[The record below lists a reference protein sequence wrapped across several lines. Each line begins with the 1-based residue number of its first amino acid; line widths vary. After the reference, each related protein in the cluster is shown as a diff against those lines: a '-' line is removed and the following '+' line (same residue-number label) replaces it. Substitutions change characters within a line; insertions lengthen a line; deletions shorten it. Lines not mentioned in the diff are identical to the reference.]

1 MQIKNIKINQYGNI
15 ENKELNFE
23 KFNIIYGKNESG
35 KSTLLNYIMSS
46 FYGISKNKKGNF
58 ESDYDKYKPWNN
70 EEFSGNLSYVLDN
83 GDEFNVFRN
92 FDKKNPQ
99 LIDKM
104 GIDVTKNYT
113 ADKKNGIQFIEDQI
127 NVDRDLMENT
137 VISEQ
142 KQVELD
148 NTTQNQLLQKIA
160 NLAESGDEEVSY
172 KQATLKIDKML
183 LNEVGTER
191 SQEKPINIVKN
202 NINKLKREIDEIK
215 FYEKDREKIE
225 SSKTRIDKQ
234 LKEEEE
240 NKIIYENVKKIVD
253 RNNFENQKIIAKKNI
268 LEENKR
274 KIIEKQRMKDELN
287 KNKKTTFNI
296 IILLILLIVSVLA
309 FVLSKSFIICISVFT
324 MVPLFLI
331 YWFFNNKK
339 NSDNSIVNQ
348 IKVIEKN
355 NQELEEEIKEMENS
369 LKEKN
374 EIEKGELV
382 NRYGSN
388 VEELFN
394 NGINEIIKDNMEMLS
409 DLKLERHKLDIDS
422 KQIDE
427 KFEKLAQDEEMLE
440 IESENLKKLEEKAEI
455 FAIAKEIL
463 SDSYNE
469 MKSSVTPKFNMSL
482 SKNIE
487 KFSNGKYK
495 SISIDDGLFVVLENG
510 ERVPIEKLST
520 GTMEQIYLALRL
532 SVMDEISKEKLPVIL
547 DEAFAYYDEDRLE
560 ETLRF
565 LYELDNQVI
574 ILTCTDREKNVLEK
588 NGVDYNQISL

>member
-1 MQIKNIKINQYGNI
+1 MSVSTI
-15 ENKELNFE
+15 E
-23 KFNIIYGKNESG
+23 
-35 KSTLLNYIMSS
+35 
-46 FYGISKNKKGNF
+46 
-58 ESDYDKYKPWNN
+58 
-70 EEFSGNLSYVLDN
+70 
-83 GDEFNVFRN
+83 
-92 FDKKNPQ
+92 
-99 LIDKM
+99 
-104 GIDVTKNYT
+104 
-113 ADKKNGIQFIEDQI
+113 
-127 NVDRDLMENT
+127 
-137 VISEQ
+137 
-142 KQVELD
+142 
-148 NTTQNQLLQKIA
+148 
-160 NLAESGDEEVSY
+160 
-172 KQATLKIDKML
+172 
-183 LNEVGTER
+183 
-191 SQEKPINIVKN
+191 
-202 NINKLKREIDEIK
+202 
-215 FYEKDREKIE
+215 
-225 SSKTRIDKQ
+225 
-234 LKEEEE
+234 
-240 NKIIYENVKKIVD
+240 
-253 RNNFENQKIIAKKNI
+253 
-268 LEENKR
+268 
-274 KIIEKQRMKDELN
+274 
-287 KNKKTTFNI
+287 
-296 IILLILLIVSVLA
+296 
-309 FVLSKSFIICISVFT
+309 
-324 MVPLFLI
+324 PLFLL
-331 YWFFNNKK
+331 YWFFSNKK

-374 EIEKGELV
+374 EIEKNELV
-382 NRYGSN
+382 NRYGNN

-409 DLKLERHKLDIDS
+409 NLKLERHKLDIDS

-469 MKSSVTPKFNMSL
+469 MKSSVTPKFNMIL

-560 ETLRF
+560 ETLKF

-588 NGVDYNQISL
+588 NGVDYNQIIL

>member
-172 KQATLKIDKML
+172 KQAILKIDKML

-191 SQEKPINIVKN
+191 SQEKPINIAKN
-202 NINKLKREIDEIK
+202 NINKLKNEINEIK
-215 FYEKDREKIE
+215 YFENDREKIE

-253 RNNFENQKIIAKKNI
+253 RNNFENEKIIAKKNI
-268 LEENKR
+268 LEENKK
-274 KIIEKQRMKDELN
+274 KINEKQRVKDELD
-287 KNKKTTFNI
+287 KNKKTKFNA
-296 IILLILLIVSVLA
+296 IILVILLIVSVLA
-309 FVLSKSFIICISVFT
+309 FVFSKSLVIGMSVST
-324 MVPLFLI
+324 IVPLFLL
-331 YWFFNNKK
+331 YWFFSNKK

-374 EIEKGELV
+374 EIEKNELV
-382 NRYGSN
+382 NRYGNN

-409 DLKLERHKLDIDS
+409 NLKLERHKLDIDS

-440 IESENLKKLEEKAEI
+440 IQSENLKKLEEKAEI
-455 FAIAKEIL
+455 FSIAKEIL

-469 MKSSVTPKFNMSL
+469 MKSSITPKFNMSL

-588 NGVDYNQISL
+588 NEVNYNQIIL

>member
-15 ENKELNFE
+15 ENKELNLE

-191 SQEKPINIVKN
+191 SQEKPINIAKN
-202 NINKLKREIDEIK
+202 NINKLKNEINEIK
-215 FYEKDREKIE
+215 YFENDREKIE

-253 RNNFENQKIIAKKNI
+253 RNNFENEKIIAKKNI

-274 KIIEKQRMKDELN
+274 KIIEKQRVKDELN
-287 KNKKTTFNI
+287 KNKKTKFNA
-296 IILLILLIVSVLA
+296 IILVILLIVSVLA
-309 FVLSKSFIICISVFT
+309 FVFSKSLVIGMSVST
-324 MVPLFLI
+324 IVPLFLL
-331 YWFFNNKK
+331 YWFFSNKK

-374 EIEKGELV
+374 EIEKNELV
-382 NRYGSN
+382 NRYGNN

-409 DLKLERHKLDIDS
+409 NLKLERHKLDIDS

-560 ETLRF
+560 ETLKF

-588 NGVDYNQISL
+588 NEVNYNKIIL

>member
-15 ENKELNFE
+15 ENKELNLE

-104 GIDVTKNYT
+104 GIDVTKNYS

-142 KQVELD
+142 KHVELD

-191 SQEKPINIVKN
+191 SQEKPINIAKN
-202 NINKLKREIDEIK
+202 NINKLKNEINEIK
-215 FYEKDREKIE
+215 YFENDRERIE
-225 SSKTRIDKQ
+225 SSKIRIDKQ

-253 RNNFENQKIIAKKNI
+253 RNNFENEKIIAKKNI
-268 LEENKR
+268 LEENKK
-274 KIIEKQRMKDELN
+274 KINEKQRVKDELN
-287 KNKKTTFNI
+287 KNKKTKFNA
-296 IILLILLIVSVLA
+296 IILVILVIVSILS
-309 FVLSKSFIICISVFT
+309 FVFSKSLVIGMSVST
-324 MVPLFLI
+324 IEPLFLL
-331 YWFFNNKK
+331 YWFFSNKK

-374 EIEKGELV
+374 EIEKNELV
-382 NRYGSN
+382 NRYGNN

-409 DLKLERHKLDIDS
+409 NLKLERHKLDIDS

-469 MKSSVTPKFNMSL
+469 MKSSVTPKFNMIL

-560 ETLRF
+560 ETLKF

-588 NGVDYNQISL
+588 NGVDYNQIIL

>member
-104 GIDVTKNYT
+104 GIDVTKNYSV
-113 ADKKNGIQFIEDQI
+113 DKKNGIQFIEDQI

-172 KQATLKIDKML
+172 KQAIQKIDKML

-191 SQEKPINIVKN
+191 SQEKPINIAKN
-202 NINKLKREIDEIK
+202 NINKLKNEINEIK
-215 FYEKDREKIE
+215 YFENDREKIE

-240 NKIIYENVKKIVD
+240 NKDIYEKVKGIVD
-253 RNNFENQKIIAKKNI
+253 RNNFENEKIIAKKNI
-268 LEENKR
+268 LEENKK
-274 KIIEKQRMKDELN
+274 KINEKQRVKDELN
-287 KNKKTTFNI
+287 KNKKTKFNA
-296 IILLILLIVSVLA
+296 IILVILLIVSVLA
-309 FVLSKSFIICISVFT
+309 FVFSKSLVIGMSVST
-324 MVPLFLI
+324 IVPLFLL
-331 YWFFNNKK
+331 YWFFSNKK

-374 EIEKGELV
+374 EIEKNELV
-382 NRYGSN
+382 NRYGNN

-394 NGINEIIKDNMEMLS
+394 NGINEIIKDNMEMVS
-409 DLKLERHKLDIDS
+409 NLKLERHKLDIDS

-588 NGVDYNQISL
+588 NGVDYNQIIL